1 MTAGKG
7 VTPMKL
13 YEYSRYDGLG
23 LAELIRRKDVTSKE
37 LVALALTAINQVN
50 SEINAV
56 IGLIIERSD
65 QVNESDLPDGPF
77 KGVPFLI
84 KDLVLHAAGIPSD
97 SGSRLFEKVVFPY
110 DTELMARFKKAGLV
124 TIGRT
129 NTPEFGINMTT
140 EPVLH
145 GPSRNPWDT
154 GKSTGGSSGG
164 SAAAVAARVVPW
176 AHANDGAGSIRI
188 PASAC
193 GLVGLKP
200 TRGRVSV
207 GPDFGEAALGTAIEH
222 VITRT
227 VRDCAAMLD
236 AVQGPGVGDPY
247 IIVPPA
253 RSYLEEVSIAPGKLK
268 IAFTTSGW
276 NGVKS
281 NPACVK
287 AVEDSARL
295 LESLGHTVVEAAPT
309 VDFDA
314 MLTACVPVWCS
325 WVAGVVEGARRLL
338 GRNPS
343 RGNMEA
349 TSWAF
354 YQHGINNVSGLDIFN
369 SLTVFNQINRS
380 AGNFMQNYDVLLSPT
395 MPEPPMELGVYNAN
409 DAALDARGWLD
420 KLFKGAGVY
429 TSLFNVTGQPAIS
442 LPLHQTDTGLP
453 IGIHIAARFGD
464 EATLFRLAGQL
475 EQATPWIDRRPPI
488 SI

>member
-1 MTAGKG
+1 ME
-7 VTPMKL
+7 L
-13 YEYSRYDGLG
+13 HEYVSYDGLG
-23 LAELIRRKDVTSKE
+23 LAELIRRKEVKSKE
-37 LVALALTAINQVN
+37 LVELALTAIKQVN
-50 SEINAV
+50 PEINAV
-56 IGLIIERSD
+56 IGLIIEHSD
-65 QVNESDLPDGPF
+65 QVNEAELPDGPF

-84 KDLVLHAAGIPSD
+84 KDLVVHAAGIPSD
-97 SGSRLFEKVVFPY
+97 SGSHLFENVVFPY

-129 NTPEFGINMTT
+129 NTPEFGLNVTT

-154 GKSTGGSSGG
+154 SKSTGGSSGG

-176 AHANDGAGSIRI
+176 AHANDGGGSIRI

-200 TRGRVSV
+200 TRGRVSL
-207 GPDFGEAALGTAIEH
+207 GPDFGEAVLGMAIEH
-222 VITRT
+222 VVTRT

-247 IIVPPA
+247 LIAPPA
-253 RSYLEEVSIAPGKLK
+253 RSYLEEVSMSPGNLK

-281 NPACVK
+281 DPACVK
-287 AVEDSARL
+287 AVEDSAHL
-295 LESLGHTVVEAAPT
+295 LESAGHTVVEAAPK

-314 MLTACVPVWCS
+314 MLNACLPAWCG
-325 WVAGVVEGARRLL
+325 WVAGAVEGARLLL

-343 RGNMEA
+343 QENLEA
-349 TSWAF
+349 TSWAC
-354 YQHGINNVSGLDIFN
+354 YQHGINNVSGLDVLN
-369 SLTVFNQINRS
+369 SLAMLNQINRS
-380 AGNFMQNYDVLLSPT
+380 VGAFMQDYDVLLSPT
-395 MPEPPMELGVYNAN
+395 LPAPPVELGVYNAN
-409 DAALDARGWLD
+409 DASLDAKGWID
-420 KLFKGAGVY
+420 KLFQGFALY
-429 TSLFNVTGQPAIS
+429 TGLFNATGQPAIS

-464 EATLFRLAGQL
+464 EATLFRLASQL
-475 EQATPWIDRRPPI
+475 EQASPWTDRKPKI